1 MTSKAAGL
9 YGILATVWFTTV
21 LLVFAEIYPGYT
33 HATKAVSELGAIGA
47 PHQHAWNVLGFLVP
61 GILLAFHGW
70 GLGVNAGDRIAGAG
84 FALSGLAFAATCI
97 PANMDDFNAPTSQ
110 AHIAASLA
118 VFVFWLAASLRLTM
132 GSAATSKALVQ
143 ATTACLW
150 LAGAAAL
157 VRFSGLLY
165 PGTGQRLAFAA
176 HFAWILSTAL
186 ILLFTREQDQ
196 G

>member
-1 MTSKAAGL
+1 MSSKAAGF
-9 YGILATVWFTTV
+9 YGILATIWFATA

-33 HATKAVSELGAIGA
+33 HATKAISELGAIGA

-70 GLGVNAGDRIAGAG
+70 GLGVNASDRLVGTG

-118 VFVFWLAASLRLTM
+118 VFVFWLAGAVRLTM
-132 GSAATSKALVQ
+132 GGQAASKALMR

-150 LAGAAAL
+150 LAAAAAL
-157 VRFSGLLY
+157 VRFSGLVF
-165 PGTGQRLAFAA
+165 PGTGQRLAFAG
-176 HFAWILSTAL
+176 HFAWVLSTAL
-186 ILLFTREQDQ
+186 ILLVHREQDQ